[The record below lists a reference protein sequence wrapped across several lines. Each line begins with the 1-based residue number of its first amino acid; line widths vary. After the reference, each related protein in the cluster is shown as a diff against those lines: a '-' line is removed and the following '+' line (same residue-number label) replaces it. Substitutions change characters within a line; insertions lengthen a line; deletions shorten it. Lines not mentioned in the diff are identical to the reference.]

1 MEDKEFTEIL
11 NKSRNE
17 LKELLNNIRSTP
29 PTPGTVSFLIETIEQ
44 LIDIGEQSYS
54 ELREK
59 LMAFKSE

>member
-54 ELREK
+54 ELRER
-59 LMAFKSE
+59 LMAFKEQ